1 MYLSSKCGI
10 VQTVRDEIDNF
21 QITHVTHGQFAWYRL
36 SGRGRARWAKAR
48 IQERLAAWQ
57 ASPITTLMI
66 GVYTID
72 DLRTMAELVL

>member
-1 MYLSSKCGI
+1 M
-10 VQTVRDEIDNF
+10 
-21 QITHVTHGQFAWYRL
+21 